1 MEEMEDM
8 LVKEMSLI
16 RRKTLG
22 ISANNV
28 GTAFMQNFED
38 INKVVEDYNKQ
49 SEDAF
54 QNDAI
59 LYFQSQKE
67 NYQKQIEKLQARVE
81 KSKKQKEE
89 LDVVINTLNSEVE

>member
-1 MEEMEDM
+1 MEDSQADEVDNM
-8 LVKEMSLI
+8 LNKGMSLI

-28 GTAFMQNFED
+28 GDAFMQNFED

-54 QNDAI
+54 KNDAA
-59 LYFQSQKE
+59 LYFQSEKE
-67 NYQKQIEKLQARVE
+67 NYER
-81 KSKKQKEE
+81 
-89 LDVVINTLNSEVE
+89 